1 MLDKKPSYDY
11 ATVDYV
17 SGCVKLVRTGSCAST
32 SPWRSSGASNAH
44 SDRVMDQEEVGAIDR
59 EASSPHVGA
68 PSPPALTLAHLSF
81 M

>member
-1 MLDKKPSYDY
+1 MLDKNPSYDY
-11 ATVDYV
+11 VTAHYV
-17 SGCVKLVRTGSCAST
+17 SGCVKLVWTGSCVST

-44 SDRVMDQEEVGAIDR
+44 SDRVMDKEEAGAING
-59 EASSPHVGA
+59 EASSAHVGE